1 MCVATRLERG
11 PAAAD
16 ASVYWRTHASPGSRH
31 GSLVVGG
38 GCPPWGRIAP
48 VNVFDAWLIIVGLA
62 IGAGLAWLVM
72 LDLRR
77 RDDDIAAREQRAE
90 AAWIADTLRSR
101 AIAADAEAVEEV
113 LRLHRAYLAG
123 IPDDGAS
130 GPASAPASASAFDDA
145 YEVAYEEPRG
155 RAVATAASALS
166 PAAALAGPKE
176 PGEAALEPA
185 WADEDL
191 DAAHEALETLLNK
204 APPED

>member
-1 MCVATRLERG
+1 M
-11 PAAAD
+11 
-16 ASVYWRTHASPGSRH
+16 
-31 GSLVVGG
+31 
-38 GCPPWGRIAP
+38 
-48 VNVFDAWLIIVGLA
+48 NVFDAWLIIVGLA

-77 RDDDIAAREQRAE
+77 RDDDISARESRDE

-123 IPDDGAS
+123 IPDDGAQGRAS
-130 GPASAPASASAFDDA
+130 EATFAFEDAYGGPLDDTVEVAPAAPASPAWA
-145 YEVAYEEPRG
+145 
-155 RAVATAASALS
+155 
-166 PAAALAGPKE
+166 PAAAAPPARPPAVAAPTAPAPAAEE
-176 PGEAALEPA
+176 PGQSGEGLEPA

-191 DAAHEALETLLNK
+191 EAAHEALEALLHK